1 MSSRVRRWVWRCL
14 MVAMHT
20 SLLQLAC
27 MRGWQREIEVL
38 FATEANLGMVRDS
51 FLVNLLGPGI
61 LRWW

>member
-1 MSSRVRRWVWRCL
+1 